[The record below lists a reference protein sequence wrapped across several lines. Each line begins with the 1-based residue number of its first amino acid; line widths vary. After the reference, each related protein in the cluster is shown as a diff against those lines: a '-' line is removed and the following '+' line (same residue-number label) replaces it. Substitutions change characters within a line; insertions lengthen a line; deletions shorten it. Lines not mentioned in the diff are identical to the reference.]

1 MARLL
6 NVNRSTSNES
16 VINPLAKSAGPGNVT
31 PFNTIRELLCF
42 AAMLGFAKGERR
54 PLVGEKEDIARSTF
68 EENDSYDF
76 VFLIGVAETNSL
88 DILKDGNEAEL
99 NRIFEEYAQ
108 GGLDII
114 ATWMTQYN
122 DPKGFRAIV
131 RGLCNDGFIQ
141 ENELEEIDI
150 LGSLQF

>member
-1 MARLL
+1 MARLP
-6 NVNRSTSNES
+6 NINRSTSNES
-16 VINPLAKSAGPGNVT
+16 VINPLAKSNSPGTVT
-31 PFNTIRELLCF
+31 PFSTIRELLCF

-54 PLVGEKEDIARSTF
+54 PIVGEKEDIARSTF

-76 VFLIGVAETNSL
+76 VFLIGVAETGSL

-99 NRIFEEYAQ
+99 TKIFEEYAQ

-114 ATWMTQYN
+114 SSWMTRFN

-131 RGLCNDGFIQ
+131 HGLYSEGFISN
-141 ENELEEIDI
+141 ENVQSADLLE
-150 LGSLQF
+150 SVKF